1 MEAAV
6 DREWVES
13 VATDLVDDG
22 RAGIE
27 CNEVEP
33 VEELD
38 TESSSG
44 IGVFLISF
52 PSKKFVGTIRNI
64 EVKLAKAVADGT
76 SFSSKKL
83 MLFSDIR

>member
-33 VEELD
+33 VDELD

-52 PSKKFVGTIRNI
+52 PLSAKIFLKELSALLILSFTF
-64 EVKLAKAVADGT
+64 EVM
-76 SFSSKKL
+76 F
-83 MLFSDIR
+83 